1 MVKNFIDSAYSGTY
15 CVHMKVSIVRNGKG
29 SLTISVPN
37 NQALIAALTAVPN
50 HFWASA
56 AKEFHFPDTTDQI
69 EDIVSALFKTG
80 LFSSMGDIEI
90 VNKTRTPSP
99 NNDEKEQ
106 IQRALPSKTSADAH
120 SALSAGPANTSLP
133 IHPAISAGPA
143 SAKPIAAG
151 PANSKR
157 PDTGRPAAKSSI
169 RDPLNSH
176 LFERYTEA
184 LETRHYSPR
193 TSETYLKWMDKFAIY
208 HKGKNLLALEEKDI
222 NAFLTSL
229 AVSEKVSASTQN
241 QALAAILFF
250 YRFIAQHDI
259 RDLGDVVRAK
269 KPTRLPVVMS
279 RNEVKAVLAQLRG
292 DKWLASRLMYGT
304 GLRLMECLNLRIQ
317 DIDFE
322 RNEILVRNGK
332 GAKDRVTMLP
342 ETLKNPLQEHLE
354 RVKTL
359 HQTDIKEGWGRV
371 PLPGALDRKLTNG
384 STDWC
389 WQWVFPQSRRW
400 KNPETGEEGRY
411 HMDETVLQRSVHEA
425 VLKAG
430 LAKRASCHTFR
441 HSFATHLIESGYDIR
456 TVQELLGHSDV
467 KTTMIYTHVL
477 NKGPSGVRSPLDNL

>member
-1 MVKNFIDSAYSGTY
+1 MN
-15 CVHMKVSIVRNGKG
+15 VSIVRNGKG
-29 SLTISVPN
+29 FLTVSVPY
-37 NQALIAALTAVPN
+37 NQALIAALKAVPN
-50 HFWASA
+50 HHWDPDSLIWY
-56 AKEFHFPDTTDQI
+56 FPDTLYQEKSLI
-69 EDIVSALFKTG
+69 SALFKTG
-80 LFSSMGDIEI
+80 LFASREDIKI
-90 VNKTRTPSP
+90 VTNSKAPSP
-99 NNDEKEQ
+99 NITGKGKNQ
-106 IQRALPSKTSADAH
+106 GVRTTTTTICSH
-120 SALSAGPANTSLP
+120 SDLSDDPANDSVSIVTASPDYASP
-133 IHPAISAGPA
+133 IHTHSSGSTNPGAE
-143 SAKPIAAG
+143 
-151 PANSKR
+151 
-157 PDTGRPAAKSSI
+157 RPAATTTI
-169 RDPLNSH
+169 RDPLNTH

-193 TSETYLKWMDKFAIY
+193 TLKTYLKWMDNFAEF
-208 HKGKNLLALEEKDI
+208 HKGKKLLGLDEKDI
-222 NAFLTSL
+222 NTFLTAL

-250 YRFIAQHDI
+250 YRFVAQHDV

-269 KPTRLPVVMS
+269 KPARLPIVMS

-304 GLRLMECLNLRIQ
+304 GLRLMECLNLRVQ

-342 ETLKNPLQEHLE
+342 ETLKSPLQEHLE

-359 HQTDIKEGWGRV
+359 HRTDIQEGWGRV
-371 PLPGALDRKLTNG
+371 SLPGALDRKLTNG

-400 KNPETGEEGRY
+400 KNPATGEEGRY

-430 LAKRASCHTFR
+430 LTKRASCHTFR

-477 NKGPSGVRSPLDNL
+477 NKGPSGVRSPLDSL